1 MSEAQHCIALHT
13 GGEVGG
19 AVTEVEEI
27 HGILQVR
34 FFFSE
39 CTRRCRAFASD
50 DFLLLLWQSTSF
62 S

>member
-34 FFFSE
+34 VEFTGE
-39 CTRRCRAFASD
+39 CPLCYGYTC
-50 DFLLLLWQSTSF
+50 LVG
-62 S
+62 